1 MFKFLNNNL
10 TELTLHGNGNGTVNM
25 GNKFAN
31 FSRFVKKIKLLKYEK
46 FKNLKIKIFFNF

>member
-25 GNKFAN
+25 GKKFAN
-31 FSRFVKKIKLLKYEK
+31 FSKDLLKRLNYLNM
-46 FKNLKIKIFFNF
+46 KNLKI